1 MNWKKLYNDFYKK
14 VKELIQL
21 FGIFF
26 CSENFFLNKNWTNI
40 FITIESN
47 DSGHWNNPIIERK
60 QDAFKME
67 NWNKKKKSLL

>member
-1 MNWKKLYNDFYKK
+1 MTFIK

-26 CSENFFLNKNWTNI
+26 VVKIYFSKNKNWTNI
-40 FITIESN
+40 FIPIESN

-60 QDAFKME
+60 QDVFKIE
-67 NWNKKKKSLL
+67 NWNKKKSLL